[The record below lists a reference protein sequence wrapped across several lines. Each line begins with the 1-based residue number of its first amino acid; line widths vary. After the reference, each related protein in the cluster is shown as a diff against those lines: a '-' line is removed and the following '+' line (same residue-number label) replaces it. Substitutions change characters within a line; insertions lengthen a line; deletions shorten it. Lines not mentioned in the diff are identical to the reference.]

1 MVKMEKYVRKSRRRL
16 AKKQKK
22 LVQKGGK
29 DRFEDWWTR
38 EGRPKQK
45 LICMSCITFRTEIGV
60 IIVFEGM
67 GKVWIID
74 ARWRKKEV

>member
-16 AKKQKK
+16 AKKQKM
-22 LVQKGGK
+22 VQKGGK
-29 DRFEDWWTR
+29 DRFEYCWTR

-45 LICMSCITFRTEIGV
+45 LTCMSCITFRTEIGV

-67 GKVWIID
+67 EKIWIID
-74 ARWRKKEV
+74 ARWKKKEV